1 MEITKKSDRLGEE
14 DIGPLLIKLSIPA
27 IIGMLIQSLYNVI
40 DSIYIGRLSTE
51 ALSAL
56 SLSFP
61 IQMMLIA
68 IGVGTGVGA
77 SSLISRLLGQNRVK
91 RASNAAEHVILITV
105 LYGII
110 VGVAGFFFADDIV
123 RLFTDDPT
131 LRKLAYQYIRIILI
145 GSFGVF
151 LPAVFNYILRGEGNT
166 VAPMVT
172 MLIGAILNIILDPF
186 IIFGIGFFPKLGVQG
201 AALATVFS
209 RFVGGIFIT
218 YILFSDKNEIQ
229 IRLKDFEFDFE
240 IIKEIYQV
248 GVPAMVNRILVSI
261 AVVGVNK
268 IVGSFNTTAIA
279 VVGMFFRLQ
288 SFFLMPIFGL
298 NQGYLPL
305 VGYNYGH
312 GNPQRMKKTIF
323 YGSLIAF
330 FFAFIGFL
338 LFRIFPEPLIK
349 LFNSDPELLRLG
361 IPALRRISFAYLFMS
376 LNILGSATFQAIGKG
391 VPSLFISL
399 LRQTVLLLPVMYF
412 LGNTFG
418 VDYTWFAYSIAESIT
433 LVVLVIWLSVSIK
446 KAIYGMNKQETARK
460 KI

>member
-27 IIGMLIQSLYNVI
+27 IIGMLIQSFYNII

-77 SSLISRLLGQNRVK
+77 SSLISRLLGQNKVE
-91 RASNAAEHVILITV
+91 RASNAAEHVILITL
-105 LYGII
+105 LYGLVIGI
-110 VGVAGFFFADDIV
+110 LGFFFADNIV
-123 RLFTDDPT
+123 NLFTSDPT
-131 LRKLAYQYIRIILI
+131 LKNLAHQYIRIILI

-166 VAPMVT
+166 IAPMIT
-172 MLIGAILNIILDPF
+172 MLIGAILNIIIDPF

-201 AALATVFS
+201 AAYATVFS

-218 YILFSDKNEIQ
+218 YILFSDKNEIK
-229 IRLKDFEFDFE
+229 IRLKDFEFDFQ
-240 IIKEIYQV
+240 IIKEIYEV
-248 GVPAMVNRILVSI
+248 GIPAMVNRFLVSMAI
-261 AVVGVNK
+261 IGVNK

-312 GNPQRMKKTIF
+312 GNPERMKRTIF
-323 YGSLIAF
+323 FGSLIAF
-330 FFAFIGFL
+330 FFAFVGFL

-349 LFNSDPELLRLG
+349 LFNSDPELLKLG
-361 IPALRRISFAYLFMS
+361 IPALQRISFAYLFMS
-376 LNILGSATFQAIGKG
+376 INILGSATFQAIGKG
-391 VPSLFISL
+391 VPSLFVSL
-399 LRQTVLLLPVMYF
+399 LRQTVLLLPIMYF
-412 LGNTFG
+412 LGKSFG
-418 VDYTWFAYSIAESIT
+418 VNYAWFAYPITEGLT
-433 LVVLVIWLSVSIK
+433 LVVLVIWLINSLK
-446 KAIYGMNKQETARK
+446 KSFAMMEQKRTVQSN
-460 KI
+460 